1 VGAAEEAAR
10 TVHCATG
17 AEPVS
22 PPRKESQRKPS
33 FELHNSVDRSVADPG
48 CYFSIPDSRARVKKI
63 PDPGSGSASKNLS
76 TVLVI

>member
-1 VGAAEEAAR
+1 MGAAEEAAR

-33 FELHNSVDRSVADPG
+33 FELHNSVDRSVADPA
-48 CYFSIPDSRARVKKI
+48 CLCRIRIFLSRIPDTGSQRFRI
-63 PDPGSGSASKNLS
+63 PDPDQHPR
-76 TVLVI
+76 I